1 LLAALA
7 GESESDPMNA
17 PLLLEQFVGA
27 FHRFFE
33 LLVTRDEVL
42 GADKT
47 SRGDVE
53 ALLVSPWNE
62 GGWAEWR
69 PRRVDTPV
77 ATIEAL
83 HRTVGGPLPPLY
95 DELVR
100 NYVWDTVDLG
110 TFRLVENL
118 SPVPASLEREITA
131 DPVLF
136 RVLSAGGFAQF
147 GRGPD
152 VDYDPVCFDLR
163 SRDADGDCRIVKI
176 DHEGI
181 LIHETLTIVDEL
193 APSFRHLID
202 DVIQRASRLTRQN
215 AV

>member
-1 LLAALA
+1 
-7 GESESDPMNA
+7 MNP
-17 PLLLEQFVGA
+17 PLLLERFVET

-33 LLVTRDEVL
+33 LVVTRDELL
-42 GADKT
+42 GPDKT

-53 ALLVSPWNE
+53 ALRVSAWNE

-83 HRTVGGPLPPLY
+83 HRTIGGPLPPLY

-118 SPVPASLEREITA
+118 SPVPTSLEREITA

-136 RVLSAGGFAQF
+136 RMLSAGGFAQF

-181 LIHETLTIVDEL
+181 LIYEKLTIVEEL
-193 APSFRHLID
+193 APSFRHLVD
-202 DVIQRASRLTRQN
+202 DVIQRASKLTRQD
-215 AV
+215 AG

>member
-1 LLAALA
+1 
-7 GESESDPMNA
+7 MNP
-17 PLLLEQFVGA
+17 PLLLKQFVGT

-33 LLVTRDEVL
+33 LVVTRDEVL
-42 GADKT
+42 GSDQT

-77 ATIEAL
+77 PTIETL
-83 HRTVGGPLPPLY
+83 HRIGPLPPLY

-110 TFRLVENL
+110 TFRLLENL

-136 RVLSAGGFAQF
+136 RMLSAGGFAQF

-163 SRDADGDCRIVKI
+163 SRHPDGDCRIVKI
-176 DHEGI
+176 DHEDI
-181 LIHETLTIVDEL
+181 LIREKVRIVDEL
-193 APSFRHLID
+193 APSFRHLIV
-202 DVIQRASRLTRQN
+202 DVIQRASTNL
-215 AV
+215 